1 MGGERVPE
9 TQEKKIV
16 LGTTPLF
23 THTHTLT
30 HISTHIPKRVSKSA
44 HGRSVCVLA
53 CSMGVFN
60 IPLAIPSLFLSLAR
74 ALSLAGGRGGPKA
87 G

>member
-1 MGGERVPE
+1 MRKKRIACVWGGERVPE

-30 HISTHIPKRVSKSA
+30 HISTHIPSVR
-44 HGRSVCVLA
+44 VCV
-53 CSMGVFN
+53 
-60 IPLAIPSLFLSLAR
+60 
-74 ALSLAGGRGGPKA
+74 GGRGSRA
-87 G
+87 CSILETND